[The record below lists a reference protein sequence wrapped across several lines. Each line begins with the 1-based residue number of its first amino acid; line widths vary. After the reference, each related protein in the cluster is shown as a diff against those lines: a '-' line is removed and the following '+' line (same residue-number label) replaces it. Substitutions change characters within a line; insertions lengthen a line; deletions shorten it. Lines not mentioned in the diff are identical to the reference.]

1 MEYQVANIPQIIRRT
16 PRKFFRRIWDALPET
31 LLRTEL
37 MRQSGRFIYRHFT
50 RDTVRVQSH
59 YTWFMRNPPLLK
71 ALSVLVNGR
80 KPRNHL
86 KVASIGCSTGAEL
99 YSLLYILRRDHP
111 DLVITG
117 AGIDLSAAVVHAA
130 QAGIYRPDQ
139 FAAANALF
147 VEGRPEVM
155 SADISSLAEILE
167 QNGDGTLSVHDWL
180 KEGTRWLTGDATDPN
195 LMTVLPQQDIVLV
208 NNVIGPME
216 DAAAEACLLNVMKLV
231 LPGGYLVVDG
241 IDLDLKTRIMM
252 GSDFAPAR
260 ISQESIWNA
269 DTSKIGWPW
278 IRWGREP
285 WDNRVPNSR
294 WRYSCV
300 FERLR

>member
-1 MEYQVANIPQIIRRT
+1 MQYQAADIPQIVRRT
-16 PRKFFRRIWDALPET
+16 PRKIFRRIWELLPEAI
-31 LLRTEL
+31 LRTDL

-59 YTWFMRNPPLLK
+59 YTWFMRNPPLLN
-71 ALSVLVNGR
+71 ALSVLVKSRTGSDV
-80 KPRNHL
+80 KI
-86 KVASIGCSTGAEL
+86 ASIGCSTGAEL

-111 DLVITG
+111 KLVITG
-117 AGIDLSAAVVHAA
+117 VGVDLSAEVVRAA
-130 QAGIYRPDQ
+130 EVGIYRPNQ
-139 FAAANALF
+139 SAAANALF
-147 VEGRPEVM
+147 LEGRPEVM
-155 SADISSLAEILE
+155 SSDIDALGDILE
-167 QNGDGTLSVHDWL
+167 LNGDGTLSVQYWL
-180 KEGTRWLTGDATDPN
+180 KEGTTWLTGDATDPN
-195 LMTVLPQQDIVLV
+195 LLAALPQQDIVLA

-216 DAAAEACLLNVMKLV
+216 DVVAEACLLNVMKLV

-252 GSDFAPAR
+252 GSEFAPAR

-285 WDNRVPNSR
+285 WDDKVPNSS

-300 FERLR
+300 FERLK